1 MIEYMRN
8 LTKTYPTLA
17 KIENVGL
24 SYENRTMYAL
34 RISNSTSNKTKPQI
48 FIDGGIHARE
58 WIAPAV
64 ALYIMNQLLEHQDQN
79 RKLIEVADWLILPVV
94 NPDGYEYTHTTVS
107 WVMKNINHSQMRK

>member
-1 MIEYMRN
+1 MIEYMTN
-8 LTKTYPTLA
+8 LTNTYPHLA
-17 KIENVGL
+17 KIENVGR

-34 RISNSTSNKTKPQI
+34 RISNATANVTKAQI

-64 ALYIMNQLLEHQDQN
+64 ALYIMNQLLEN
-79 RKLIEVADWLILPVV
+79 RENNKNLIDLADWLILPVV

-107 WVMKNINHSQMRK
+107 IF